1 MATLAVDAV
10 SVGYNEGL
18 IIDGLTVEIP
28 EGKITTIIGP
38 NGCGK
43 STLLKTASRILK
55 AKKVLFILTEKQS
68 RNNQRKK
75 SQRKWQFYHRLQKCQ
90 LALLYLN
97 SFHMDAF
104 LIKRIWNVERRGL
117 SLHSLGT

>member
-43 STLLKTASRILK
+43 STLLK
-55 AKKVLFILTEKQS
+55 
-68 RNNQRKK
+68 NG
-75 SQRKWQFYHRLQKCQ
+75 
-90 LALLYLN
+90 LLV
-97 SFHMDAF
+97 F
-104 LIKRIWNVERRGL
+104 
-117 SLHSLGT
+117 

>member
-43 STLLKTASRILK
+43 STLLKTTSRILK
-55 AKKVLFILTEKQS
+55 AK
-68 RNNQRKK
+68 R
-75 SQRKWQFYHRLQKCQ
+75 YC
-90 LALLYLN
+90 
-97 SFHMDAF
+97 
-104 LIKRIWNVERRGL
+104 L
-117 SLHSLGT
+117 S